1 MNNYCEELTDR
12 SISNFRSI
20 STMSENQKEWWIGLP
35 NELQKDIE
43 LEE

>member
-1 MNNYCEELTDR
+1 
-12 SISNFRSI
+12 
-20 STMSENQKEWWIGLP
+20 MSENQKEWWSGLP